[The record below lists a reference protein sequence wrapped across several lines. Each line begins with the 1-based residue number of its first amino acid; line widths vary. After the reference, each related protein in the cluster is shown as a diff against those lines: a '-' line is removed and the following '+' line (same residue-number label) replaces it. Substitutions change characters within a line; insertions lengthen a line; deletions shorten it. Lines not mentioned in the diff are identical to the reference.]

1 MLNNLYDPY
10 LDLSNFT
17 TGNTQ
22 MSPYTQIGNGWN
34 LNVDGMNGLGG
45 LGGINE
51 PGFMDTWGKT
61 IFDGLGKL
69 GSIYMG
75 MQNYGLAKKSLKQ
88 QREAFEKNYAAQRQL
103 TNAELEDRQRARVA
117 SNPTGYESVES
128 YMAKNAVR

>member
-1 MLNNLYDPY
+1 MLNNLYDPF
-10 LDLSNFT
+10 LDMGNFT
-17 TGNTQ
+17 TGNSQ
-22 MSPYTQIGNGWN
+22 MSPYTQMGNGWN
-34 LNVDGMNGLGG
+34 LNADGMNG

-51 PGFMDTWGKT
+51 PGFMDTWGKS

-75 MQNYGLAKKSLKQ
+75 MQNYGLAKKSMNQ

-103 TNAELEDRQRARVA
+103 TNSQMEDRQRARVA
-117 SNPTGYESVES
+117 SNPTGYESVDS